1 MNPKDISKTTLA
13 HYENN
18 AEAFWAG
25 TKDHDVTQNYEALL
39 SNIEG
44 DGPFRLLDFGC
55 GPGRDLRYF
64 ADLGHQAVGLDGAA
78 SFVEMARRY
87 AGCEV
92 LHQDFLALDL
102 PDARF
107 DGIFA
112 NAALFHVPSADL
124 PEVLRKLNRA
134 LRAGGVLFCSNPRGH
149 NEEGWSG
156 DRYGCYRGL
165 DGWRRFLQVA
175 GFVEV
180 LHYYRPAGLPRHQQP
195 WLAMVWRRST

>member
-1 MNPKDISKTTLA
+1 MAPHSISNKTLS
-13 HYENN
+13 HYEDN
-18 AEAFWAG
+18 ADAFWEG

-44 DGPFRLLDFGC
+44 DGPFCLLDFGC

-64 ADLGHQAVGLDGAA
+64 ADLGHTAVGLDGAA
-78 SFVEMARRY
+78 SFVEMARRHS
-87 AGCEV
+87 GCEV

-102 PDARF
+102 PEARF
-107 DGIFA
+107 DGVFA

-124 PEVLRKLNRA
+124 PEVLRRLHRT
-134 LRAGGVLFCSNPRGH
+134 LRPGGVLFCSNPRGQ
-149 NEEGWSG
+149 NQEGWSG
-156 DRYGCYRGL
+156 DRYGCYRDL
-165 DGWRRFLQVA
+165 DGWRRYLQAA

-195 WLAMVWRRST
+195 WLAMVWRRPA